1 MSKKLLILTPDGV
14 GSTLLQRA
22 ICVFGNIEDK
32 WINTHELTNGLSYSI
47 DGILYKDNSHGYSQ
61 SLSDII
67 LLLEKNNNNII
78 VRLAHYHL
86 IARKDSLEELNK
98 FYTYLNNNFIIISC
112 HRKNIL
118 EYAMSWAIRDLKST
132 LNVYSFKE
140 KFKIHPTNDKFNL
153 DTSFIIKKLNDY
165 QNYIFWINDNFN
177 NIINFYYEDICD
189 IDRFITDIIECNPD
203 SFVNKFKMKI
213 SDYCLLSGKNKEEL
227 KLYEKKFKLISLLHI
242 NIFAQNLV
250 DKKFMPSVIP
260 LKMNSFNNK
269 VNKCLNFIDV
279 LETYNN
285 WTKTTNNYKEL
296 SLNNIDEFLK
306 NDYYSI

>member
-132 LNVYSFKE
+132 LNVYSFEE

-227 KLYEKKFKLISLLHI
+227 KLYEK
-242 NIFAQNLV
+242 NL
-250 DKKFMPSVIP
+250 
-260 LKMNSFNNK
+260 N
-269 VNKCLNFIDV
+269 
-279 LETYNN
+279 
-285 WTKTTNNYKEL
+285 
-296 SLNNIDEFLK
+296 
-306 NDYYSI
+306 